1 MDRVGKLLLDNDLTD
16 TPYLVDEDYKDAI
29 LGYTDDKRLVYSY
42 EKMVKYLVDNNGL
55 KEDDAMDYIDYN
67 VVGMLKSMGEK
78 SPIIV
83 YELSE

>member
-1 MDRVGKLLLDNDLTD
+1 MDRVGKLLLENELEN
-16 TPYLVDEDYKDAI
+16 TPYLINEDYKDAI

-55 KEDDAMDYIDYN
+55 EEDDAMDYIDYN
-67 VVGMLKSMGEK
+67 VVDMIKGMGEK